1 MTERELQ
8 LTDDGSHTIW
18 WPEYNQHYHNSKGAW
33 KESVHVFIDAGLNAV
48 SPDGVTEVFEMGFG
62 TGLNPLLTLI
72 TAETLQRNIRVTS
85 LEAFP
90 LEPAE
95 YEPLNY
101 GELLDQERASDWLL
115 QIHHTAWETWNQV
128 TPHFALRKIKAEL
141 QDWNPDQQFHVIYFD
156 AFAPNHQPELWSEEV
171 FRKMYDALFTGGVLT
186 TYCAKGSV
194 KRAMKAAGFKV
205 EALPGALGKRE
216 MTRAIKD

>member
-1 MTERELQ
+1 MAGRELQ
-8 LTDDGSHTIW
+8 LTEDGSHTVW

-48 SPDGVTEVFEMGFG
+48 SPQGVTEVFEMGFG
-62 TGLNPLLTLI
+62 TGLNPLLTLLQ
-72 TAETLQRNIRVTS
+72 AEGQQRDVRLTS

-90 LEPAE
+90 LEAAE
-95 YEPLNY
+95 YEQLNY
-101 GELLDQERASDWLL
+101 GALLDHPGAGRWLQQL
-115 QIHHTAWETWNQV
+115 HQAGWETWHQV

-141 QDWNPDQQFHVIYFD
+141 LHWQPDQQFHVIYFD
-156 AFAPNHQPELWSEEV
+156 AFAPNHQPELWSEDV
-171 FRKMYDALFTGGVLT
+171 FRSMYASLHPGGVLT

-194 KRAMKAAGFKV
+194 KRAMKAAGFRV

-216 MTRAIKD
+216 MTRAVKE